1 MNVSR
6 IHPAVVVLKNVE
18 NGTVFRVIS
27 PKVEGK
33 KRIRNDGIYRKEAD
47 SHCTQLGVQK
57 DVIFGHDTIVAL
69 IPHSR
74 FAR

>member
-1 MNVSR
+1 MNANVTVSIR
-6 IHPAVVVLKNVE
+6 DLP
-18 NGTVFRVIS
+18 NGSVFRVIS

-33 KRIRNDGIYRKEAD
+33 KRVRNDGIYRKEAD

-57 DVIFGHDTIVAL
+57 DVIFSHDTIVAL

>member
-1 MNVSR
+1 MNANVAVSIR
-6 IHPAVVVLKNVE
+6 TLP
-18 NGTVFRVIS
+18 NGSVFRVIS

>member
-1 MNVSR
+1 MNANVAVSIR
-6 IHPAVVVLKNVE
+6 TLP
-18 NGTVFRVIS
+18 NGSVFRVIS

-33 KRIRNDGIYRKEAD
+33 KHIRNDGIYRKEAD

>member
-1 MNVSR
+1 MNTNAPVSIR
-6 IHPAVVVLKNVE
+6 DLPL
-18 NGTVFRVIS
+18 GSVFRVIS

>member
-1 MNVSR
+1 MNTNAPVSIR
-6 IHPAVVVLKNVE
+6 TLP
-18 NGTVFRVIS
+18 NGSVFRVIS

-33 KRIRNDGIYRKEAD
+33 KRVRNDGIYLKEAD
-47 SHCTQLGVQK
+47 SHCTQLGTQK